1 MEILV
6 KLKWNQSIGIPEETP
21 VISSF
26 YMYGFAVV
34 LDEYFWKKTCQKTLI
49 SKIHLVLLIH
59 SLENLVVVHDIRGK
73 YFSETLSL
81 FHSRI

>member
-34 LDEYFWKKTCQKTLI
+34 LDEYFWKKNL
-49 SKIHLVLLIH
+49 SKNSHFKNSSGVID
-59 SLENLVVVHDIRGK
+59 SQFRK
-73 YFSETLSL
+73 FSSGAW
-81 FHSRI
+81 